1 MIFQAQG
8 PVWHAQHFRGK
19 QDYWATPL
27 EVLGRAKGGCEDF
40 AIAVCV
46 TLKLLGILSEK
57 RRMTYVKAR
66 IGGAQ
71 SIRDQAH
78 RVLSHYP
85 APGDEPL
92 GLDMLNPDS
101 WPTSRRSDLTVVFG
115 FNTKGLGGR
124 RSQSPCS
131 QHVATALEMA
141 VGHCQDA
148 GGRSHLK
155 TLVLRAM
162 SCH

>member
-1 MIFQAQG
+1 MIFSSAG
-8 PVWHAQHFRGK
+8 SGLARTALSGGK

-78 RVLSHYP
+78 RVLIH
-85 APGDEPL
+85 
-92 GLDMLNPDS
+92 
-101 WPTSRRSDLTVVFG
+101 
-115 FNTKGLGGR
+115 
-124 RSQSPCS
+124 
-131 QHVATALEMA
+131 
-141 VGHCQDA
+141 
-148 GGRSHLK
+148 
-155 TLVLRAM
+155 
-162 SCH
+162 